1 MHEHEGTGMTS
12 GTDEGRRIERVETFH
27 VSHTLDPRT
36 GPSIALSSSHAYIL
50 VKVTDTDGRSGWGE
64 TYAVPGIAPI
74 LEAVAPVVIGRSAL
88 AVRQIGV
95 DIRWAAEH
103 PYAASA
109 LTIAIEDLR
118 ARQLG
123 VSVAA
128 SFGGPVRDR
137 VRLYAAFG
145 GYVEG
150 VDPADTWPG
159 DVARVVD
166 AGFTAMKFRV
176 GRHPVAY
183 EAVLLEKIRA
193 DLPDDVLLMADG
205 NAGYTMPRAIEMGRI
220 LDSLGF
226 TWFEEPMRQRELYA
240 GYEHLAAALDIAL
253 AGGEIMQSRSE
264 AIELLA
270 RRAVDVVQ
278 PEPVIC
284 GGIAETLWIA
294 DLAAVHSIAAMPH
307 TSNNA
312 LGIAAGLQVLAC
324 LPNPT
329 LSPASD
335 ELFLEV
341 GVDDNPHRAGLLTT
355 PLPFSNGWATIPD
368 GPGLGVEI
376 DEEYLRHHSI
386 ATTIIDGVGARPA

>member
-1 MHEHEGTGMTS
+1 MTS
-12 GTDEGRRIERVETFH
+12 GTDQGRTIERAETFV
-27 VSHTLDPRT
+27 VSHTLNPRT
-36 GPSIALSSSHAYIL
+36 GPSIALSNAHAYVL
-50 VKVTDTDGRSGWGE
+50 VKLTDSDGRSGWGE
-64 TYAVPGIAPI
+64 TYLAAGVPAI
-74 LEAVAPVVIGRSAL
+74 LQEVAPVVIGRSASDL
-88 AVRQIGV
+88 RGLSR
-95 DIRWAAEH
+95 DIAWAAEH
-103 PYAASA
+103 TYAASA
-109 LTIAIEDLR
+109 LTIAVEDLR

-123 VSVAA
+123 LSVAA
-128 SFGGPVRDR
+128 SFGGPVRDK

-159 DVARVVD
+159 DVQRVLD
-166 AGFTAMKFRV
+166 AGFTAMKFRI
-176 GRHPVAY
+176 GRYPVAH
-183 EAVLLEKIRA
+183 EAALLERIRA
-193 DLPDDVLLMADG
+193 DLPDGVLLMADG
-205 NAGYTMPRAIEMGRI
+205 NAGYTMPRALEMGRI

-240 GYEHLAAALDIAL
+240 GYEQLAASLDIAL
-253 AGGEIMQSRSE
+253 AGGEILQSRSE
-264 AIELLA
+264 AIQLLG
-270 RRAVDVVQ
+270 RRAVDIVQ

-335 ELFLEV
+335 ELFLEY
-341 GVDDNPHRAGLLTT
+341 GVDDNPHRAGLLAT
-355 PLPFSNGWATIPD
+355 PFRFENGWATIPD

-376 DEEYLRHHSI
+376 DEEYLRRHAI
-386 ATTIIDGVGARPA
+386 ATTIIDATGARPA

>member
-1 MHEHEGTGMTS
+1 MTS
-12 GTDEGRRIERVETFH
+12 GTDQGRVIERVESFV

-36 GPSIALSSSHAYIL
+36 GPSIALSSAHAYVL
-50 VKVTDTDGRSGWGE
+50 VKITDADGRSGWGE
-64 TYAVPGIAPI
+64 TYLVPGIPAI
-74 LEAVAPVVIGRSAL
+74 IEAVAPVLIGQSA
-88 AVRQIGV
+88 AATRDRAT
-95 DIRWAAEH
+95 DIRWSAEH

-128 SFGGPVRDR
+128 SFGGPVRER
-137 VRLYAAFG
+137 VRVYAAFG

-159 DVARVVD
+159 DVERVVA

-176 GRHPVAY
+176 GRYPVAH
-183 EAVLLEKIRA
+183 EAALLTEIRRN
-193 DLPDDVLLMADG
+193 LPDDILLMADG
-205 NAGYTMPRAIEMGRI
+205 NAGYTLPRAIEMGRI

-226 TWFEEPMRQRELYA
+226 VWFEEPLRQRELYA
-240 GYEHLAAALDIAL
+240 GYEHLAATLDIAL
-253 AGGEIMQSRSE
+253 AGGEILRSRSE
-264 AIELLA
+264 AIQLLG

-294 DLAAVHSIAAMPH
+294 ELAAVHSIAAMPH

-312 LGIAAGLQVLAC
+312 IGIAAGLQVLGC
-324 LPNPT
+324 LPDPT

-335 ELFLEV
+335 ELFLEY
-341 GVDDNPHRAGLLTT
+341 GVDDNPHRSGLLATA
-355 PLPFSNGWATIPD
+355 LPIEAGWATIPD
-368 GPGLGVEI
+368 GPGLGIEI
-376 DEEYLRHHSI
+376 DEAYLSRHAVESRV
-386 ATTIIDGVGARPA
+386 IDAAGARTA

>member
-1 MHEHEGTGMTS
+1 MTS
-12 GTDEGRRIERVETFH
+12 GTDEGRVIERVESFV
-27 VSHTLDPRT
+27 VSHTLNPRT
-36 GPSIALSSSHAYIL
+36 GPSIALSSAHAYVL
-50 VKVTDTDGRSGWGE
+50 VKITDVDGRSGWGE
-64 TYAVPGIAPI
+64 TYLVPGIPAI
-74 LEAVAPVVIGRSAL
+74 IEAVAPVLIGQSAA
-88 AVRQIGV
+88 AVRERST
-95 DIRWAAEH
+95 DIRWSAEH

-128 SFGGPVRDR
+128 SFGGPVRER

-159 DVARVVD
+159 DVERVVS

-176 GRHPVAY
+176 GRYPVAH
-183 EAVLLEKIRA
+183 EAALLTEIRKN
-193 DLPDDVLLMADG
+193 LPDDILLMADG
-205 NAGYTMPRAIEMGRI
+205 NAGYTLPRAIEMGRI

-226 TWFEEPMRQRELYA
+226 VWFEEPLRQRELYA

-253 AGGEIMQSRSE
+253 AGGEILRSRSE
-264 AIELLA
+264 AIQLLG

-284 GGIAETLWIA
+284 GGVAETLWIA
-294 DLAAVHSIAAMPH
+294 ELAAVHTIAAMPH

-312 LGIAAGLQVLAC
+312 IGIAAGLQVLGC
-324 LPNPT
+324 LPDPT

-335 ELFLEV
+335 ELFLEY
-341 GVDDNPHRAGLLTT
+341 GVDDNPHRSGLLAT
-355 PLPFSNGWATIPD
+355 PLPFEGGWATIPD
-368 GPGLGVEI
+368 GPGLGIEI
-376 DEEYLRHHSI
+376 DEAYLTRH
-386 ATTIIDGVGARPA
+386 AVETRVIDAAGARTA

>member
-1 MHEHEGTGMTS
+1 MPS
-12 GTDEGRRIERVETFH
+12 GTAQGRAIERVESFV
-27 VSHTLDPRT
+27 VSHTLNPRT
-36 GPSIALSSSHAYIL
+36 GPSIALSNAHAYVL
-50 VKVTDTDGRSGWGE
+50 VKVTDADGRSGWGE
-64 TYAVPGIAPI
+64 TYLVPGIPSI
-74 LEAVAPVVIGRSAL
+74 IEAVAPVLIGRSPMASREL
-88 AVRQIGV
+88 AT
-95 DIRWAAEH
+95 DIRWSAEH

-109 LTIAIEDLR
+109 MTIAVEDLR
-118 ARQLG
+118 ARQLS

-137 VRLYAAFG
+137 VRMYAAFG

-150 VDPADTWPG
+150 VDPAESWPR
-159 DVARVVD
+159 DVERVLE
-166 AGFTAMKFRV
+166 AGYTAMKFRV
-176 GRHPVAY
+176 GRYPVAH
-183 EAVLLEKIRA
+183 EAPLLEAIRA
-193 DLPDDVLLMADG
+193 DLPDGVLLMADG
-205 NAGYTMPRAIEMGRI
+205 NAGFTLPRAIEMGRI

-253 AGGEIMQSRSE
+253 AGGEILQSRSE
-264 AIELLA
+264 AIQLLA
-270 RRAVDVVQ
+270 RRALDVVQ

-294 DLAAVHSIAAMPH
+294 ELAAVQSIAAMPH

-335 ELFLEV
+335 ELFLEY
-341 GVDDNPHRAGLLTT
+341 GVDDNPHRTGLL
-355 PLPFSNGWATIPD
+355 ATAFRVEDGQAVVPD
-368 GPGLGVEI
+368 GPGLGVDV
-376 DEEYLRHHSI
+376 DEAYLRHH
-386 ATTIIDGVGARPA
+386 AVETRVVDAAGARSA

>member
-1 MHEHEGTGMTS
+1 MS
-12 GTDEGRRIERVETFH
+12 GTDEGRSIERVETFH

-36 GPSIALSSSHAYIL
+36 GPSIALSRTHEYVL
-50 VKVTDTDGRSGWGE
+50 GKVIDRDGRSGWGE
-64 TYAVPGIAPI
+64 TYAVPGIAAI
-74 LEAVAPVVIGRSAL
+74 LEAVAPVVLGRSAL
-88 AVRQIGV
+88 ATRQLAV
-95 DIRWAAEH
+95 DIRWSAEH

-128 SFGGPVRDR
+128 SFGGPVRDK

-159 DVARVVD
+159 DVARVLE

-176 GRHPVAY
+176 GRYSVAH
-183 EAVLLEKIRA
+183 EAALLEKIRA
-193 DLPDDVLLMADG
+193 DLPDGVVLMADG
-205 NAGYTMPRAIEMGRI
+205 NAGYTLPRALEMGRI
-220 LDSLGF
+220 LESLGF
-226 TWFEEPMRQRELYA
+226 VWFEEPMRQRELYA
-240 GYEHLAAALDIAL
+240 GYEHMAAALDIAL
-253 AGGEIMQSRSE
+253 AGGEILQTRSA
-264 AIELLA
+264 AIELLG
-270 RRAVDVVQ
+270 RRAVDIVQ

-294 DLAAVHSIAAMPH
+294 ELAAVQSIAAMPH
-307 TSNNA
+307 TSNNTI
-312 LGIAAGLQVLAC
+312 GIAAGLQVLAC

-341 GVDDNPHRAGLLTT
+341 GVDDNPHRSGLLAT
-355 PLPFSNGWATIPD
+355 PLPFADGWASIPD

-376 DEEYLRHHSI
+376 DEAYLRHHAI
-386 ATTIIDGVGARPA
+386 ATTVVGAAGVRSA

>member
-1 MHEHEGTGMTS
+1 MPA
-12 GTDEGRRIERVETFH
+12 GTDQGRAIERVETFV

-36 GPSIALSSSHAYIL
+36 GPSIALSSAHSYAL
-50 VKVTDTDGRSGWGE
+50 VKVTDADGRSGWGE
-64 TYAVPGIAPI
+64 TYLVPGIPSI
-74 LEAVAPVVIGRSAL
+74 LEAVAPVLLGRSATASREL
-88 AVRQIGV
+88 AT
-95 DIRWAAEH
+95 DIRWSAEH

-109 LTIAIEDLR
+109 MTIAVEDLR

-128 SFGGPVRDR
+128 SFGGPVRER

-159 DVARVVD
+159 DVERVLE

-176 GRHPVAY
+176 GRYPVAH
-183 EAVLLEKIRA
+183 EAALLEAIRA
-193 DLPDDVLLMADG
+193 DLPDGVLLMADG
-205 NAGYTMPRAIEMGRI
+205 NAGYTMPRAMKMGRI

-226 TWFEEPMRQRELYA
+226 VWFEEPMRQRENYA

-253 AGGEIMQSRSE
+253 AGGEILQTRSA
-264 AIELLA
+264 AIDLLA
-270 RRAVDVVQ
+270 RRAVDVIQ

-284 GGIAETLWIA
+284 GGVAETLWIA
-294 DLAAVHSIAAMPH
+294 ELAAVHSIAAMPH

-335 ELFLEV
+335 ELFLEY
-341 GVDDNPHRAGLLTT
+341 GVDDNPHRTGLIAT
-355 PLPFSNGWATIPD
+355 PFRIDKGWATIPD
-368 GPGLGVEI
+368 GPGLGVEV
-376 DEEYLRHHSI
+376 DEAYLRHH
-386 ATTIIDGVGARPA
+386 AVEKRVVDAAGARAG

>member
-1 MHEHEGTGMTS
+1 MTS
-12 GTDEGRRIERVETFH
+12 GTDQGRVIERVESFV
-27 VSHTLDPRT
+27 VSHTLNPRT
-36 GPSIALSSSHAYIL
+36 GPSIALSSAHAYVL
-50 VKVTDTDGRSGWGE
+50 VKITDVDGRSGWGE
-64 TYAVPGIAPI
+64 TYLVPGIPAI
-74 LEAVAPVVIGRSAL
+74 IEAVAPVLIGQSAA
-88 AVRQIGV
+88 AVRERST
-95 DIRWAAEH
+95 DIRWSAEH

-128 SFGGPVRDR
+128 SFGGPVRER

-159 DVARVVD
+159 DVERVVS

-176 GRHPVAY
+176 GRYPVAH
-183 EAVLLEKIRA
+183 EAALLTEIRKN
-193 DLPDDVLLMADG
+193 LPDDILLMADG
-205 NAGYTMPRAIEMGRI
+205 NAGYTLPRAIEMGRI

-226 TWFEEPMRQRELYA
+226 VWFEEPLRQRELYA

-253 AGGEIMQSRSE
+253 AGGEILRSRSE
-264 AIELLA
+264 AIQLLG

-294 DLAAVHSIAAMPH
+294 ELAAVHTIAAMPH

-312 LGIAAGLQVLAC
+312 IGIATGLQVLGC
-324 LPNPT
+324 LPDPT

-335 ELFLEV
+335 ELFLEY
-341 GVDDNPHRAGLLTT
+341 GVDDNPHRSGLLAT
-355 PLPFSNGWATIPD
+355 PLPFEGGWATIPD
-368 GPGLGVEI
+368 GPGLGIEI
-376 DEEYLRHHSI
+376 DEAYLTRH
-386 ATTIIDGVGARPA
+386 AVETRVIDAAGARTA